1 MEVNYQFRD
10 KRTYGPWS
18 PAEDALIAREY
29 PLGGAPVV
37 SKLLSRTLCAV
48 RKRASRIGVE
58 CLTNPAVVARTASR
72 KDARNKTADEMEREA
87 WVAMRAWRGPVSRE
101 PMRWVA

>member
-1 MEVNYQFRD
+1 VVNYQLRD

-37 SKLLSRTLCAV
+37 AKMLGRTLCAS

-58 CLTNPAVVARTASR
+58 CLTNPAVLSRTAAR
-72 KDARNKTADEMEREA
+72 KAARNKTADELEREA
-87 WVAMRAWRGPVSRE
+87 WKAMRSWRGPVRRE
-101 PMRWVA
+101 PMRGAA

>member
-37 SKLLSRTLCAV
+37 SKLLSRTMCAV

-58 CLTNPAVVARTASR
+58 CLTNPAVISR
-72 KDARNKTADEMEREA
+72 KAGKVETDEEAARKAWMALRSWNYPVERGQL
-87 WVAMRAWRGPVSRE
+87 RA
-101 PMRWVA
+101 AA